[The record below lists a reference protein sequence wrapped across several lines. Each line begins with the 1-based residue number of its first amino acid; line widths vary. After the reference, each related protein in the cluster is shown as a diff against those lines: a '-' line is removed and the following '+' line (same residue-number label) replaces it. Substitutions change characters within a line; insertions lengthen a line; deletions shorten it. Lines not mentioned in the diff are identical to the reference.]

1 MTTKDAQ
8 RRSSGD
14 TAETVVRTGQ
24 GSAAAPQRIKALAG
38 AVRPGARVRPETA
51 RRHNRALVL
60 QALYRAEGL
69 SRADLAREVGLT
81 RVTISDLVSDLIQED
96 LVIEL
101 GLRPD
106 ARPGKPAT
114 LLDINREGFTIVGLD
129 LSNNSVFRG
138 VVTDLDGSVVER
150 AEVSV
155 RDMTGVDAVNAVYTL
170 LDDLLARASAPV
182 VGIGIGSPGIVDLDG
197 TVVSAP
203 NLGWSDVPLQQL
215 VSERY
220 KVPAQVANDANMAAQ
235 GERSF
240 GGAGTDMML
249 VRIGR
254 GVGSGVVVGGHLVYG
269 SGFAA
274 GEIGHVVVGTDGGDL
289 CACGKRG
296 CLETWLSSPRLEAA
310 AAEGDDAAREATLR
324 EAGERLGI
332 SLAPVVAALNLGEV
346 ILAGPHNLL
355 AGPLLEGTSETLRT
369 RTMAEL
375 HGDLTLRMTALGRDI
390 VVLGAVVMVLTG
402 QLGVS

>member
-14 TAETVVRTGQ
+14 TVQTVADAGAS
-24 GSAAAPQRIKALAG
+24 SAAAPQRIKALAG
-38 AVRPGARVRPETA
+38 AVRPGARVRPEHA

-60 QALYRAEGL
+60 QALYRADGL

-81 RVTISDLVSDLIQED
+81 RVTISDLVSDFIEED

-114 LLDINREGFTIVGLD
+114 LLDINREGFAIVGLD
-129 LSNNSVFRG
+129 LSNYSVFRG
-138 VVTDLDGSVVER
+138 VVTDLDGSIVER
-150 AEVSV
+150 AEVAV
-155 RDMTGVDAVNAVYTL
+155 RDMTGEEAVGAVFTL
-170 LDDLLARASAPV
+170 LDDLVSRASAPI

-203 NLGWSDVPLQQL
+203 NLGWTDVPLQQL
-215 VSERY
+215 VAERY
-220 KVPAQVANDANMAAQ
+220 ELPTQVANDANMAAQ

-240 GGAGTDMML
+240 GGASTDMML

-269 SGFAA
+269 SSFAA
-274 GEIGHVVVGTDGGDL
+274 GEIGHVVVGTDGGDE
-289 CACGKRG
+289 CACGKAG
-296 CLETWLSSPRLEAA
+296 CLETWLASPRLEAA
-310 AAEGDDAAREATLR
+310 AKADETAREATLR

-346 ILAGPHNLL
+346 VLAGPHNLL
-355 AGPLLEGTSETLRT
+355 AGPLLEGTSETLRS